1 MTYEEYRGCENLVY
15 AKITEDSTDN
25 LTYGEVKELA
35 GLGEVSKTTNTSS
48 DTHYYD
54 NNPAIVIMATGDD
67 DLTLSTSVIADETI
81 ADLTGQVYDAATGML
96 IEGEREETY
105 VAIGYITEKTNGEK
119 VYVWRYKCMCEVP
132 DVNSK
137 TKDSSTDA
145 QGQSLKIKSIA
156 TTHRFA
162 KNKNRGA
169 KGISVSGNKADV
181 STFFKQVTKPD
192 DVTAKAV

>member
-15 AKITEDSTDN
+15 AKLNEDSTDN
-25 LTYGEVKELA
+25 LTYGEVKKLA
-35 GLGEVSKTTNTSS
+35 GLSEVSKTTNTSS
-48 DTHYYD
+48 ETHFFD
-54 NNPAIVIMATGDD
+54 NNPGIVIMATGED
-67 DLTLSTSVIADETI
+67 DLTLSTSAISDETV

-105 VAIGYITEKTNGEK
+105 VAIGYITEKTSGEK
-119 VYVWRYKCMCEVP
+119 VYVWRYKCMVEVP

-137 TKDSSTDA
+137 TKDGSTDA

-156 TTHRFA
+156 TTHKFV
-162 KNKNRGA
+162 KNKNRGT

-181 STFFKQVTKPD
+181 STFFDQVTLPDAVKP
-192 DVTAKAV
+192 KAA

>member
-1 MTYEEYRGCENLVY
+1 M
-15 AKITEDSTDN
+15 
-25 LTYGEVKELA
+25 KELA

-54 NNPAIVIMATGDD
+54 NNPAVVIMATGDD
-67 DLTLSTSVIADETI
+67 DLTFSTSAISDETI
-81 ADLTGQVYDAATGML
+81 ADMTGQVYDAATGML

-156 TTHRFA
+156 TTHKFA
-162 KNKNRGA
+162 KNKNRGS
-169 KGISVSGNKADV
+169 KRYLCVW
-181 STFFKQVTKPD
+181 Q
-192 DVTAKAV
+192 

>member
-15 AKITEDSTDN
+15 AKLTEDSTDN

-35 GLGEVSKTTNTSS
+35 GLAEVSKTTNTSS
-48 DTHYYD
+48 ETHFFD
-54 NNPAIVIMATGDD
+54 NNPGLVIMATGED

-119 VYVWRYKCMCEVP
+119 VYVWRYKCMCEIP

-137 TKDSSTDA
+137 TKDNSTDA
-145 QGQSLKIKSIA
+145 QGQSLKLKSIS
-156 TTHRFA
+156 TTHKFA
-162 KNKNRGA
+162 KNKNRGTR
-169 KGISVSGNKADV
+169 GISVSGNKANV
-181 STFFKQVTKPD
+181 STFFDQVTLPD
-192 DVTAKAV
+192 AVKAKQA

>member
-1 MTYEEYRGCENLVY
+1 MTYVEYRGCENLVY
-15 AKITEDSTDN
+15 AKLTEDSTDN
-25 LTYGEVKELA
+25 LTYGDVKELA
-35 GLGEVSKTTNTSS
+35 GLAEVSKVTNTSS
-48 DTHYYD
+48 ETHYYD
-54 NNPAIVIMATGDD
+54 NNPGIVIMATGED
-67 DLTLSTSVIADETI
+67 DLTLSTSVIPDETI
-81 ADLTGQVYDAATGML
+81 ADLTGQVYDSATGML

-156 TTHRFA
+156 PTHKFP
-162 KNKNRGA
+162 KNKNRGSR
-169 KGISVSGNKADV
+169 GISVSGNKADV
-181 STFFKQVTKPD
+181 STFFDQVTLPD
-192 DVTAKAV
+192 DVRAKAA

>member
-15 AKITEDSTDN
+15 AKVTEDSTDN

-48 DTHYYD
+48 DTHFYD
-54 NNPAIVIMATGDD
+54 NNPSIVIMATGDD
-67 DLTLSTSVIADETI
+67 DLTLSTSVISDETV

-119 VYVWRYKCMCEVP
+119 VYVWRYKCMVEVP

-137 TKDSSTDA
+137 TKDNSTDA
-145 QGQSLKIKSIA
+145 QGQSLKIKSIT
-156 TTHRFA
+156 TTHKFT
-162 KNKNRGA
+162 KNKNRGT
-169 KGISVSGNKADV
+169 KGISVSGNKANV
-181 STFFKQVTKPD
+181 AAFFDQVTLPD
-192 DVTAKAV
+192 DVTAKAA